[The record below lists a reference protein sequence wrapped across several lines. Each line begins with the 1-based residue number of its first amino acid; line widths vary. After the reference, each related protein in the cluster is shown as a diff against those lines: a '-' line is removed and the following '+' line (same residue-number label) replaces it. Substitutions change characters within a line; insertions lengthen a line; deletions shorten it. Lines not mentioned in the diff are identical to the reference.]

1 MVFMLLFKETCTVL
15 FAMIFVVLRNGI
27 FIEKYTAHTGLSIV
41 GCRRIFIE
49 AYAGIFISSCHE
61 KFIQK
66 YARIF
71 ISSCHEHVIQK
82 YAGIF
87 IRS

>member
-1 MVFMLLFKETCTVL
+1 MVLSN
-15 FAMIFVVLRNGI
+15 RI
-27 FIEKYTAHTGLSIV
+27 FIEKYTVHTGLSIV

-61 KFIQK
+61 KIIQK
-66 YARIF
+66 YNGIFIEPYAGIF
-71 ISSCHEHVIQK
+71 ISSCDEQVIQK

-87 IRS
+87 TSSCQKSYSTI